1 MAAMRRRSRKT
12 VSLSFPK
19 LFKSDGLLFLPGS
32 SEENYLPLNVNEHFS
47 ANSTITNRVTNKTL
61 ASY

>member
-1 MAAMRRRSRKT
+1 MAAMRRRSGKT
-12 VSLSFPK
+12 VSLMG
-19 LFKSDGLLFLPGS
+19 DGLLFLPGS
-32 SEENYLPLNVNEHFS
+32 SEENYLLLNVNEHFS